1 MQNILLTL
9 PSEIQKSERSG
20 VQAFKFKLFVMLS
33 VMVLCTNFAKG
44 QNYYLYDP
52 SIPGGAFNSFI
63 QNNPFPTSTSTACS
77 LEVGKSFL
85 FQPTRSIFYGGN
97 LGVAQDISNYGNYL
111 GKWSFTGSWRKQGL
125 YATSSTVDRL
135 DFLVNYHRWGN
146 YAAHFGLRAASTS
159 DVGNTDIPSARKD
172 AVISWA
178 SEFGVTENRLIF
190 QSIEGVDYIGS
201 GSATNDIDHEW
212 ATILSNGNIGSGTSS
227 PSAQFQIKPL
237 SSSGI
242 PLMEMLDA
250 FNNPKFTF
258 TKGGKLGLGVSS
270 PAEVLDVAGNLKL
283 VGDYTQTG
291 NASVTGATFL
301 DGHLTIRGNTS
312 GGWMPL
318 TITDNVGTPGSNLFI
333 VDNLGDV
340 TISDGQLFIP
350 TIAGAGI
357 PTTTLYNN
365 ILAINSL
372 GQVIS
377 GPAPTA
383 NTLWEM
389 GGNSLSTTGI
399 LGSKSDYDVD
409 FKVGTS
415 LTLAYKVHGA
425 NSTYRGYTEFSKPMA
440 ICTTANTNWTLNLK
454 SVGTT
459 AGTQGVLNCVS
470 TAGSSIFKVD
480 DAGNMY
486 LPSPSMSPG
495 AGNYALLAIDGN
507 NGQILPAAMVNSFW
521 SNAGNTY
528 SGSGATYSF
537 GTTSNAG
544 GTIYPDDKIEF
555 FAGGNKVFD
564 IWNNIPSTQTEEGST
579 NFCRNVSIQGG
590 TTNTGFSNGNGGLSS
605 TSNSNNEYFSLN
617 IRTAI
622 DAGNTN
628 YDKKGILRCVDG
640 SNNNVLTVGAKE
652 IGFFGAST
660 TFYSNSGG
668 DLFSLMKPSNLGSNT
683 LTVWGTTN
691 VTNHILPERTG
702 LPLGASL
709 LRNIGSSADRFDN
722 IYGTNLDCS
731 NITSTSITTDALIPL
746 NPGTSNIGTSLD
758 KFGIIY
764 GYNIG
769 NTSNHFFEIWGDITN
784 VDQLMPINGG
794 TSNIGSTTNRFD
806 EIWCTT
812 GNLNTSD
819 IRLKE
824 NITSLEY
831 GLKTILNLK
840 PYSYNIKQK
849 NGVLHHGFIA
859 QDLQK
864 IFPNSIVYGKET
876 DTSYLGVAYSE
887 FIPIL
892 TLAIQEQQVIIEMQ
906 RANIDSLKQKL
917 DLVFASNRIKDS
929 KSINSQKELLNQIP
943 LLFQNHPNPFD
954 GVTFIDYF
962 LPDNTTNA
970 FLKVV
975 DNNGKLVKAFPINR
989 TGFGQI
995 ELDCSNMAQGTYY
1008 YTLLINN
1015 QAVDTKNMI
1024 ISKATD
1030 Y

>member
-1 MQNILLTL
+1 M
-9 PSEIQKSERSG
+9 
-20 VQAFKFKLFVMLS
+20 LFAT
-33 VMVLCTNFAKG
+33 VLCTNFAKG

-52 SIPGGAFNSFI
+52 SIPGGAFNSFLKTS
-63 QNNPFPTSTSTACS
+63 PFPSTIATSSW
-77 LEVGKSFL
+77 LEVGTHYAFK
-85 FQPTRSIFYGGN
+85 PTRGIFFGGN
-97 LGVAQDISNYGNYL
+97 LGVTSDINQYGNYL
-111 GKWSFTGSWRKQGL
+111 GKWSFTGTWKLGLTSL
-125 YATSSTVDRL
+125 YAVPHTYAPGINY
-135 DFLVNYHRWGN
+135 LVNYHRWGD
-146 YAAHFGLRAASTS
+146 YAAHFGLRAVSTYI
-159 DVGNTDIPSARKD
+159 DPGTPYIETDADQKD
-172 AVISWA
+172 AVITWSYEH
-178 SEFGVTENRLIF
+178 SKTPNRLIF
-190 QSIEGVDYIGS
+190 QTIKGVDDS
-201 GSATNDIDHEW
+201 GSINNNVEYEW
-212 ATILSNGNIGSGTSS
+212 ATILSNGNIGSGTST
-227 PSAQFQIKPL
+227 PTAQFQIKPL

-312 GGWMPL
+312 AGWMPL

-377 GPAPTA
+377 GPAPSS

-425 NSTYRGYTEFSKPMA
+425 NSTYRGYTEFNKPVS
-440 ICTTANTNWTLNLK
+440 INTTANANWTLNLK

-459 AGTQGVLNCVS
+459 AGTQGVLNCES
-470 TAGSSIFKVD
+470 TAGASIFKID
-480 DAGNMY
+480 NAGNMY

-528 SGSGATYSF
+528 SGSGAAYSF

-590 TTNTGFSNGNGGLSS
+590 STNTGFANGNGGLSS

-628 YDKKGILRCVDG
+628 YDTKGILRCVDG
-640 SNNNVLTVGAKE
+640 SNNNVVTVGAKE

-660 TFYSNSGG
+660 SFYSNSGG

-691 VTNHILPERTG
+691 VTNHILPKRTG
-702 LPLGASL
+702 LPIGASL
-709 LRNIGSSADRFDN
+709 LRNIGSSTERFDN
-722 IYGTNLDCS
+722 IYGINLDCS
-731 NITSTSITTDALIPL
+731 NITSTSITTDALLPL
-746 NPGTSNIGTSLD
+746 NPTTSNIGTSLD

-769 NTSNHFFEIWGDITN
+769 NTSNHFFEIWGDNTY
-784 VDQLMPINGG
+784 VDQLIPVNLGG
-794 TSNIGSTTNRFD
+794 TLTSNIGNSSANSFY
-806 EIWCTT
+806 EIW
-812 GNLNTSD
+812 LNGSNWTSSD
-819 IRLKE
+819 RKLKE
-824 NITSLEY
+824 NIVDFENGIEIVKKLRP
-831 GLKTILNLK
+831 K
-840 PYSYNIKQK
+840 SYNLIKSPDNK
-849 NGVLHHGFIA
+849 RFIGFIA
-859 QDLQK
+859 QDVYEVL
-864 IFPNSIVYGKET
+864 PDIVHRPKNESECYFL
-876 DTSYLGVAYSE
+876 SYTEL
-887 FIPIL
+887 IPVL
-892 TLAIQEQQVIIEMQ
+892 TEAIQEQQTM
-906 RANIDSLKQKL
+906 IDSLKQKL
-917 DLVFASNRIKDS
+917 NLVFAANQIKED
-929 KSINSQKELLNQIP
+929 KNITTQKEILNKIP
-943 LLFQNHPNPFD
+943 ILFQNHPNPFN
-954 GVTFIDYF
+954 GFTFIDYF
-962 LPDNTTNA
+962 LPENTINA
-970 FLKVV
+970 FLKVI
-975 DNNGKLVKAFPINR
+975 DSNGKLVKAFPINK
-989 TGFGQI
+989 TGFGQV
-995 ELDCSNMAQGTYY
+995 ELDCTDLAQGTYY
-1008 YTLLINN
+1008 YTLLVNN
-1015 QAVDTKNMI
+1015 QAADTKNMI
-1024 ISKATD
+1024 ISKTND